1 MTNVDPDALRQQIL
15 AILTAWGAP
24 AAKAQASA
32 DVMVDTDLSGIDS
45 HGIAMLQ
52 FYEELYESGRLVPAA
67 EPDVLEDRYGF
78 AVLDAREGLGHPVAI
93 EAMQTAVAKSKRG
106 GIGAVAVRGS
116 NHFGALGY
124 YARVAVDEGCIGFV
138 TTATRTKVASATGG
152 VTPVL
157 GTNPIA
163 FAAPSADGEPLVVDM
178 STSVVALNKVRAY
191 GLRGKE
197 LPIGWVIDSAGEPL
211 TDGLRAYELLRKG
224 EATICALGGAGT
236 ENGGHKGFGLSLM
249 VQVLSSALAGAG
261 QPGHEEDRDNLGHF
275 FMAIDVSAGVSAETV
290 PAYVAELIA
299 GVRSGPGEVLV
310 PGEPE
315 AAARRQRAAEG
326 VPVPD
331 ALLDGVRGVAER
343 AGVPFLLG

>member
-1 MTNVDPDALRQQIL
+1 MLVSPEVLREQIV
-15 AILTAWGAP
+15 AVFEAWGAP
-24 AAKAQASA
+24 AHKAEAAA

-45 HGIAMLQ
+45 HGVAMLQ
-52 FYEELYESGRLVPAA
+52 FYEELRDSGRLMLDA
-67 EPDVLEDRYGF
+67 EPEVLEDRHGF

-93 EAMQTAVAKSKRG
+93 EAMKSAAAKAKRS

-124 YARVAVDEGCIGFV
+124 YARLAVDEGCIGFV

-152 VTPVL
+152 VSPVL

-163 FAAPSADGEPLVVDM
+163 FSAPAAGGEPLVVDM

-191 GLRGKE
+191 GLRGKA
-197 LPIGWVIDSAGEPL
+197 LPAGWVIDSAGEPL
-211 TDGLRAYELLRKG
+211 TDGLEAYELLRRG

-249 VQVLSSALAGAG
+249 VQILSSALAGAG
-261 QPGHEEDRDNLGHF
+261 QPGHEDDRDNLGHF

-290 PAYVAELIA
+290 PSYVAELIA
-299 GVRSGPGEVLV
+299 NVRSGPGEVLV

-315 AAARRQRAAEG
+315 EASRRMRAAEG
-326 VPVPD
+326 IPVPD
-331 ALLDGVRGVAER
+331 ALLDAVRGVAER
-343 AGVPFLLG
+343 AGAPFLIGG